1 VKLNR
6 IDHIGIAVNSIES
19 AGNFFSE
26 ILSLKPYNVE
36 IIESQKVRVMA
47 FKIGESKI
55 EVLEAISDES
65 PIKKFIE
72 KKGEGI
78 HHIAYEVDN
87 IRDALA
93 DLENQGVFLIDKT
106 PRNGLHGTKIAF
118 IHPKSSAG
126 ILTEL
131 VER

>member
-1 VKLNR
+1 MKLNR

-26 ILSLKPYNVE
+26 ILSLKPYDVE

-47 FKIGESKI
+47 FQIGESKI

-78 HHIAYEVDN
+78 HHIAYEVDD
-87 IRDALA
+87 IRAALA
-93 DLENQGVFLIDKT
+93 DLENQGVSLIDKT